1 VRSSILF
8 ELHLPNAATWFYFS
22 LFLSVALFFQFT
34 RVFTL
39 RNWDLLALFL
49 FVPGFLIIQ
58 EARQQP
64 PPPATAA
71 TPDPSP
77 SAPAARA
84 DRDRFLGYEWLMAAT
99 GYWFARCLFD
109 LTAPKRTLPAPN
121 LVTPA
126 LIWFG
131 ASLFVCLVAVNFV
144 RPTDPWGP
152 VGRPPGAITAVERG
166 AADVVHQTQVPEAS
180 PADVLFWVQRS
191 LAAVC
196 HAAIV
201 AALVLTGA
209 RHFQSLAVGA
219 AAGALYL
226 LLPYTAYHIG
236 QVHHVWP
243 AALIAWAV
251 FAYRHPTVSGS
262 LLGLAAGTSFF
273 PVLLAPA
280 WVQFYRHRGAGR
292 FALAF
297 AVAGLGGLAV
307 TLIASALTGPVP
319 GGVWPP
325 FQFADWQ
332 PWREPVAESIWTG
345 TNWAYRL
352 PVFTAFAAFVL
363 TTSLWP
369 PVRNLGDLIGVSAAV
384 LLGIQFWYADRGGLY
399 VLWYAPLLV
408 LLVLRPTA
416 AELRPEAPGRWP
428 RWVTWAGRRVGLAR
442 ADVEIAVAP

>member
-1 VRSSILF
+1 MRIF
-8 ELHLPNAATWFYFS
+8 FDFNLPNSATWFYFS
-22 LFLSVALFFQFT
+22 LFLTVALFFQFA

-49 FVPGFLIIQ
+49 FVPGFLLIQ
-58 EARQQP
+58 ESKQQP
-64 PPPATAA
+64 PPSPATTAN
-71 TPDPSP
+71 PDP
-77 SAPAARA
+77 APNEPTARA
-84 DRDRFLGYEWLMAAT
+84 VRERFLGYEWLMAAS

-126 LIWFG
+126 LLWFG
-131 ASLFVCLVAVNFV
+131 ASLFVCLAAVNFL
-144 RPTDPWGP
+144 RPNDPWGP
-152 VGRPPGAITAVERG
+152 VGRPPGAITGVEHTATAVVQQAQPAETS
-166 AADVVHQTQVPEAS
+166 AAE
-180 PADVLFWVQRS
+180 VLFWVRRS

-209 RHFQSLAVGA
+209 KHFQSLAVGA

-226 LLPYTAYHIG
+226 LIPYTAFHIG

-251 FAYRHPTVSGS
+251 FAYRHPTVSGG

-280 WVQFYRHRGAGR
+280 WVQFYRNRGAGR
-292 FALAF
+292 FAGAF
-297 AVAGLGGLAV
+297 AVAGLGSLAV
-307 TLIASALTGPVP
+307 TLIGSALTGPVP

-325 FQFADWQ
+325 VQFADWQ
-332 PWREPVAESIWTG
+332 PWREPVAESVWTG
-345 TNWAYRL
+345 MHWAYRL
-352 PVFTAFAAFVL
+352 PVFTGFAAFVL
-363 TTSLWP
+363 TTVLWP
-369 PVRNLGDLIGVSAAV
+369 PVRNLGDLVAVSAAA
-384 LLGIQFWYADRGGLY
+384 LIGIQFWYADRGGLY

-408 LLVLRPTA
+408 LLVLRPTV
-416 AELRPEAPGRWP
+416 AELRPEVPGQWP
-428 RWVTWAGRRVGLAR
+428 RWVTWAGRKVGLGR
-442 ADVEIAVAP
+442 TDVEIAVAP